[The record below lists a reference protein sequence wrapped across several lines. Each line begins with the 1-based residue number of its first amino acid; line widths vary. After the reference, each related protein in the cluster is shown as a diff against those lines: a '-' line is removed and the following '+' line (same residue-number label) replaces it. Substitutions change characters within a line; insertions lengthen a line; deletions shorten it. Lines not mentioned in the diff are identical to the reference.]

1 MRLGSLG
8 KGVIVQASSTS
19 ITAKSTL
26 ERELKVHHLNCGS
39 MCPVGRRLINGEGGW
54 LAPATMCCHCLLVE
68 GRNGLILVD
77 TGLGTADI
85 ANPGRLGLGFNL
97 LTRPRLM
104 MEETAIQQIRALGF
118 DPRDVQ
124 HLVPTHLDLDHAG
137 GIGDF
142 PWAQV
147 HVFER
152 EYDAA
157 MARRSI
163 HEKTRYI
170 PAQWAHGPK
179 WARHEVQGD
188 RWMGFDAMRALPGTD
203 DEVLLVPLTGHTH
216 GHCGIAVRTDTGW
229 LLHCG
234 DAYFFRGEKEWDPT
248 CPVGLRLFQRLVQMD
263 GPTRVANQQ
272 RLRELKRDHGSE
284 VTLFCAHDSMELGAL
299 QRGVTN

>member
-1 MRLGSLG
+1 
-8 KGVIVQASSTS
+8 
-19 ITAKSTL
+19 
-26 ERELKVHHLNCGS
+26 
-39 MCPVGRRLINGEGGW
+39 MCPVGRRLIHGEGGW
-54 LAPATMCCHCLLVE
+54 LAPAHMCCHCLLVE

-85 ANPGRLGLGFNL
+85 ANPVRLGLGFNL
-97 LTRPRLM
+97 LTRPKLM

-118 DPRDVQ
+118 DPRDVRDV
-124 HLVPTHLDLDHAG
+124 VPTHLDLDHAG
-137 GIGDF
+137 GLGDF

-163 HEKTRYI
+163 HEKARYI
-170 PAQWAHGPK
+170 PSQWAHGPQ
-179 WARHEVQGD
+179 WARHEVQGE

-216 GHCGIAVRTDTGW
+216 GHCGIAVRSGTGW

-234 DAYFFRGEKEWDPT
+234 DAYFYRGEKDWDPT
-248 CPVGLRLFQRLVQMD
+248 CPLGLRIFQSLLQMD
-263 GPTRVANQQ
+263 GAARVANQQ

-284 VTLFCAHDSMELGAL
+284 VTLFCAHDSVELGQL
-299 QRGVTN
+299 QQRVSL